1 MRISDWSSD
10 VCSSDLT
17 AKTFSQELQLA
28 SDSSSPF
35 SWIVGAFYYHDNT
48 RIVTNVYGTCVD
60 AVCAGAVPIET
71 DGSQKTRSVSGY
83 ADGTYAI
90 TPTTRLTLG
99 VRYTSDTKRI
109 GGIATPLPGFP
120 NSVPAF
126 PASQVTQPGQPFSGF
141 PDGIDTDVTFNKL
154 TYRPILAKDGAE
166 DGNCYASYNRGFQS
180 GGFNTFELTKPAQK
194 PAARDSY

>member
-1 MRISDWSSD
+1 MGRLIFGGADLSLFFFFKQKTAYEMRISDWSSD
-10 VCSSDLT
+10 VCSSDLLKAEQNFDFATLTSTTGYINNKSPVFLIQSYNVGNPVAGQSAINFGLDQT

-48 RIVTNVYGTCVD
+48 RIVTNVYGTCVG

-109 GGIATPLPGFP
+109 GGIATQIGRAH
-120 NSVPAF
+120 V
-126 PASQVTQPGQPFSGF
+126 
-141 PDGIDTDVTFNKL
+141 
-154 TYRPILAKDGAE
+154 
-166 DGNCYASYNRGFQS
+166 
-180 GGFNTFELTKPAQK
+180 
-194 PAARDSY
+194 

>member
-1 MRISDWSSD
+1 MCIM
-10 VCSSDLT
+10 
-17 AKTFSQELQLA
+17 TFSIFFLMIRRPPR
-28 SDSSSPF
+28 S
-35 SWIVGAFYYHDNT
+35 T
-48 RIVTNVYGTCVD
+48 RTDTLFPYTTLFRSIVTNVYGTCVG

-120 NSVPAF
+120 NSVSSF
-126 PASQVTQPGQPFSGF
+126 PASQVTQPAHPFHGF
-141 PDGIDTDVTFNKL
+141 PHGLNPDLTFH
-154 TYRPILAKDGAE
+154 
-166 DGNCYASYNRGFQS
+166 
-180 GGFNTFELTKPAQK
+180 KPT
-194 PAARDSY
+194 